1 MKYIHYNNKHIKKNN
16 LYSIY
21 IFDVWRFY
29 SILGFGYNSHKLKT
43 TNTYI

>member
-1 MKYIHYNNKHIKKNN
+1 MKYIHYNDDHIKNN

-21 IFDVWRFY
+21 IFDVWRIY
-29 SILGFGYNSHKLKT
+29 SILSFGYNSHKLKT